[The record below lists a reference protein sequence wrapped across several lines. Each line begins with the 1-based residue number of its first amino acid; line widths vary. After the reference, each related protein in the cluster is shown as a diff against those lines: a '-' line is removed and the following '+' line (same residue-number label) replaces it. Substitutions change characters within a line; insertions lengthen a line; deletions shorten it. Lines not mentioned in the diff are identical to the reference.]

1 MHHVD
6 VVLQQVPIAYVTV
19 KSKEN
24 VIAMVHVLVRLV
36 FVRQLQK
43 VTGKL

>member
-6 VVLQQVPIAYVTV
+6 VVLQQVPRAYVTV

-24 VIAMVHVLVRLV
+24 VIAMAPVLVRLV
-36 FVRQLQK
+36 FVSQLQK
-43 VTGKL
+43 VTSKL